1 MLWIGVG
8 TQVSKAYGHLKLIPK
23 PYSIEGCRIA
33 NQTTS
38 DISEFVSTTIASVAA
53 AQST

>member
-23 PYSIEGCRIA
+23 PYSIEGCRTL
-33 NQTTS
+33 NTTTS
-38 DISEFVSTTIASVAA
+38 DISEFVSTTIASVVTS
-53 AQST
+53 QST